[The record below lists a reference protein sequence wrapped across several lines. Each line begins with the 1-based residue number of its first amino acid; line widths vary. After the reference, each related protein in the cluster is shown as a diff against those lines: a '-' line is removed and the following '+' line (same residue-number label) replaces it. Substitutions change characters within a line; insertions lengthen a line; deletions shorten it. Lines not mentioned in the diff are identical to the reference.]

1 MYEMD
6 SCGISN
12 RALNVRHMSQKAAME
27 LTVII
32 ASNCLVEGGQ
42 LFRGK
47 VTNGFIAY
55 LEYLL

>member
-1 MYEMD
+1 M
-6 SCGISN
+6 
-12 RALNVRHMSQKAAME
+12 LHKVTME

-32 ASNCLVEGGQ
+32 ASNSPVEGGH

>member
-1 MYEMD
+1 MD

-12 RALNVRHMSQKAAME
+12 RALKVRYMSHKVAMK

-32 ASNCLVEGGQ
+32 TSNSLVEGGQ

>member
-12 RALNVRHMSQKAAME
+12 KAFNVRYMSHKATMK

-32 ASNCLVEGGQ
+32 ASNSLVEGGQ